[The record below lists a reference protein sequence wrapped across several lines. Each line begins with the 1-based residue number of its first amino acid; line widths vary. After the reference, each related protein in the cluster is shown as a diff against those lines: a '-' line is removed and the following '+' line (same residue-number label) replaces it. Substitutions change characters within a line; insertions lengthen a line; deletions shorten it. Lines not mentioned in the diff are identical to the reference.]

1 VEEQKMSV
9 KGNKFHFTRGKSAR
23 RSMLIACGAVCNVA
37 MLSFMASSAHAQS
50 SFTWTSS
57 SGGNWSN
64 GANWA
69 GGSGP
74 TTGVD
79 STGDVSLEY
88 NAAGSYTSNN
98 DLGSYGVFNMTF
110 DATNG
115 TTNLTGGQ
123 LNLSNPSSEPV
134 NPTFTNNS
142 LNPVTINNNAVIVSS
157 DAQGDGTLEQF
168 VLAPGS
174 TTTFNG
180 TMTLMG
186 GGGLTMT
193 NGQAAASTGGP
204 GGTLIWTQPVTFT
217 NSPAGLGGGGYFPFR
232 IYEGTLEMGGYTIYN
247 GTSNARH
254 DGCVHWTGGL

>member
-1 VEEQKMSV
+1 
-9 KGNKFHFTRGKSAR
+9 
-23 RSMLIACGAVCNVA
+23 MLIACGAVCNVA

-88 NAAGSYTSNN
+88 NAAGTYTSNN
-98 DLGSYGVFNMTF
+98 DLGTYGVFNTTF

-123 LNLSNPSSEPV
+123 LNLSSPSSEPV

-142 LNPVTINNNAVIVSS
+142 QIRSL
-157 DAQGDGTLEQF
+157 
-168 VLAPGS
+168 S
-174 TTTFNG
+174 TT
-180 TMTLMG
+180 MPLLCLLMRRVM
-186 GGGLTMT
+186 GL
-193 NGQAAASTGGP
+193 S
-204 GGTLIWTQPVTFT
+204 
-217 NSPAGLGGGGYFPFR
+217 
-232 IYEGTLEMGGYTIYN
+232 
-247 GTSNARH
+247 SNLFSLQGAPPRL
-254 DGCVHWTGGL
+254 TEQ